1 MSCVPQWVVTEP
13 MTLCSSVSKE
23 CCVAATIFLLER
35 LNYIS
40 VPHPL
45 IYFGVVL
52 FFVYFKLSSIILG
65 VVDPFAPLENLFCAI
80 FMGGWWDAMR
90 KAVGEEARREENAPD
105 KRNDILKTKDEK
117 KKE

>member
-1 MSCVPQWVVTEP
+1 MPTSCCSVT
-13 MTLCSSVSKE
+13 KE

-35 LNYIS
+35 LNYIA

-65 VVDPFAPLENLFCAI
+65 VVDPFAPLENLFCAV
-80 FMGGWWDAMR
+80 FLGGWWDAMR
-90 KAVGEEARREENAPD
+90 KAVEEPRRDEATQD
-105 KRNDILKTKDEK
+105 KRNDILKTKEEK
-117 KKE
+117 KKD